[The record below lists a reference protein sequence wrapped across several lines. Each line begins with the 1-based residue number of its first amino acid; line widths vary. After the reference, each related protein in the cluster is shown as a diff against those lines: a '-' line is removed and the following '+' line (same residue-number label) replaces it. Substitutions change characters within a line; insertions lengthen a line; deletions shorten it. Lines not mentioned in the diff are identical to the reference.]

1 MISWWDIEFGENELN
16 KIISSFKNKNLS
28 QGIVTKEFEE
38 LICQYLNVKYTIA
51 VSSGSSALLLA
62 LMSLDIGT
70 DDEVIIPN
78 RTWIATAHAIH
89 LLGAKVIPVDVQE
102 DKPIIDIYKLKKA
115 ITLKTKVIILMK

>member
-1 MISWWDIEFGENELN
+1 MRLKIFSKPFFLN
-16 KIISSFKNKNLS
+16 
-28 QGIVTKEFEE
+28 EFED

-62 LMSLDIGT
+62 LMSLNIGT

-89 LLGAKVIPVDVQE
+89 LLGANLHNFF
-102 DKPIIDIYKLKKA
+102 YFF
-115 ITLKTKVIILMK
+115 TLQI